1 MSAAPIL
8 ALRRAVVPH
17 LRADAAVTATA
28 IGSRIY
34 GERAPATPTW
44 PFARYGAS
52 DAVPGFEIEAPIHVF
67 SKDEFTDDVNAIA
80 EAIGNSLD
88 GKVLDLGAG
97 RKAYMTWLGVRVVGD
112 AAEQSEWHA
121 IVRFSATVPRDCAE

>member
-8 ALRRAVVPH
+8 ALRRAVVTH
-17 LRADAAVTATA
+17 LRADATVTATA
-28 IGSRIY
+28 IGSRIH

-44 PFARYGAS
+44 PFARYGSS
-52 DAVPGFEIEAPIHVF
+52 DATPGFEIEAPVHVF
-67 SKDEFTDDVNAIA
+67 SKNEFTDDVNAIA

-88 GKVLDLGAG
+88 GAVLALSGG

-112 AAEQSEWHA
+112 GTEQSEWHA
-121 IVRFSATVPRDCAE
+121 IVSFRATVPRDCAE